1 MVVPFT
7 GFVDTFGGNAIYP
20 SQPSFLQ
27 VLLTS
32 DIVLSWPIEIAAGGA
47 AIVADIIEVSANA
60 DNLTISLSDARQTST
75 GYTSLFNNIG
85 THTFSVLDSTGT
97 TLMTVASGEVWEI
110 YLADNSTAAGTWRV
124 FQYGAGVSSANAA
137 ALAGAGLV
145 AITTTLNEEMEVQA
159 EAADYVIIN
168 ADRAKI
174 IEWTGGTG
182 NITLPA
188 AGTVGANWFVITKNS
203 GTGIVTVTPPSG
215 TIDQTASLD
224 FSPDESAFLV
234 TDGTDYFTIGFGK
247 QINSVFDFVSIN
259 VAGTGD
265 FVLTGANLN
274 RVSYRFTGVLTGNR
288 NIIVPNTIQQYWV
301 DNETSGAFSLT
312 VKTVAGTG
320 VGITQ
325 GNRAILYCDGI
336 NVVLAQTAGSITFS
350 DGSAAAPGIAFTAD
364 SSTGIFRAAP
374 HTLGFASD
382 GLVRATVDQTG
393 HWIFD
398 IPDDNTAPAIIFTGI
413 VGGRG
418 VVAQTA
424 TSQTSATPALSVR
437 SNAVNGFAFLSI
449 LGNNGTEGTTDLSL
463 FQNGSTGDA
472 TILNRANANLK
483 LGSNSIVGINIDD
496 TGLVTFPVGASFG
509 SSAIGLSDGLV
520 TAPSIFFTDSVN
532 WGFFHKVYSGSG
544 TNAQQEVS
552 FAHQGVDGSL
562 IIGYDGSTSSYTI
575 ADNLGVAA
583 NAPTT
588 DPFNTVRGI
597 ANTLYFG
604 NQSAGA
610 ASAGGATL
618 PANPLGFLV
627 WVRGSTVIKIPY
639 YAT

>member
-32 DIVLSWPIEIAAGGA
+32 DIILSWPIEIAAGGA

-159 EAADYVIIN
+159 EAADYAIVN

-188 AGTVGANWFVITKNS
+188 AGTVGANWFVIIKNS
-203 GTGIVTVTPPSG
+203 GTGIATVTPTSG
-215 TIDQTASLD
+215 TIDQIASLN
-224 FSPDESAFLV
+224 FSPEESAFIV
-234 TDGTDYFTIGFGK
+234 TDGTNYFTVGFG
-247 QINSVFDFVSIN
+247 QSVNSVFDFVAIN

-312 VKTVAGTG
+312 VKTAAGTG
-320 VGITQ
+320 ITVPQ
-325 GNRAILYCDGI
+325 GARTILY
-336 NVVLAQTAGSITFS
+336 S
-350 DGSAAAPGIAFTAD
+350 DGTNIVNAETVQTNIPTVSQGDLLYGSAPATISALAKDTNATRYLSNEGAANNPAWAQVDLSNGVTGDLDVSHLDSGAAASATTFWRGDGTWAGISGLSYPFQVPTNDQFLWGTGSGNWAQFYDGAFLVFKNVGGSSGSAFEVQD
-364 SSTGIFRAAP
+364 STGI
-374 HTLGFASD
+374 
-382 GLVRATVDQTG
+382 VRMGIGISTG
-393 HWIFD
+393 HIRGFYV
-398 IPDDNTAPAIIFTGI
+398 DDAAANVNPGLNIGHGTAA
-413 VGGRG
+413 
-418 VVAQTA
+418 TA
-424 TSQTSATPALSVR
+424 T
-437 SNAVNGFAFLSI
+437 
-449 LGNNGTEGTTDLSL
+449 
-463 FQNGSTGDA
+463 
-472 TILNRANANLK
+472 
-483 LGSNSIVGINIDD
+483 
-496 TGLVTFPVGASFG
+496 
-509 SSAIGLSDGLV
+509 
-520 TAPSIFFTDSVN
+520 
-532 WGFFHKVYSGSG
+532 
-544 TNAQQEVS
+544 
-552 FAHQGVDGSL
+552 
-562 IIGYDGSTSSYTI
+562 
-575 ADNLGVAA
+575 
-583 NAPTT
+583 
-588 DPFNTVRGI
+588 
-597 ANTLYFG
+597 
-604 NQSAGA
+604 AGA
-610 ASAGGATL
+610 ATL
-618 PANPLGFLV
+618 PANPVGFIQWNLD
-627 WVRGSTVIKIPY
+627 GAVIKIPY